1 LLHPLSPRE
10 RLAHLGLEG
19 LAATNYLLNAA
30 AQFEKDTILRN
41 EIYRVAINDEHVSSL
56 KQTAIDL
63 PSLTQWVEP
72 DELGSGESE
81 VLGALRLHSGCK
93 LVHPPTYLRGLWS
106 ACRSIGSGQR
116 EWLVEPDCTS
126 EDYDWEQR
134 LASFDTVVL
143 SAGAGLFQNSIIQDK
158 LLVPVSLVLG
168 QSIELT
174 LGEGT
179 CEHAMMC
186 GKYVSPLLEKKR
198 VLIGKII
205 IFT

>member
-1 LLHPLSPRE
+1 LSPRE

-19 LAATNYLLNAA
+19 LAATNNLLNAA

-41 EIYRVAINDEHVSSL
+41 EIYRVAINDDHVSSL

-63 PSLTQWVEP
+63 PHLTQWVDP
-72 DELGSGESE
+72 DELGCDEPN

-93 LVHPPTYLRGLWS
+93 VVHIPTYLNGLWS
-106 ACRSIGSGQR
+106 ACNSIGSGER
-116 EWLVEPDCTS
+116 EWLVESDCTS
-126 EDYDWEQR
+126 ENYDWEQR

-143 SAGAGLFQNSIIQDK
+143 CAGAGLFQNSIVQDK
-158 LLVPVSLVLG
+158 LPVDLVLG

-174 LGEGT
+174 LGEST
-179 CEHAMMC
+179 VEHAMMC
-186 GKYVSPLLEKKR
+186 GKYVSPLLEKNR

-205 IFT
+205 VFT